1 MFCKM
6 KWTAKNNVEWL
17 CRMSGRVVAANCEFV
32 GLKCEVERD
41 ICFAKTSLRLRTL
54 WSVGA
59 QCDVARDTCV
69 AKSSLRL
76 RTMWCIG
83 RRDICFAKERHGCEV
98 SRALQCEAE
107 LWLRI
112 ARGLVQNVRSQRYT
126 FCKRA
131 AWLRGEPAI
140 AS

>member
-1 MFCKM
+1 M
-6 KWTAKNNVEWL
+6 
-17 CRMSGRVVAANCEFV
+17 AANCEFV

-98 SRALQCEAE
+98 SRALHVDAM
-107 LWLRI
+107 RGRIVAAI